1 MKQKVIESQG
11 SEVNFVREN
20 DILSA
25 CLGPE
30 HTDRVRGFS
39 SYKGWKHGFSDC
51 REMYKKR
58 RRAVVD
64 YVALKAELR
73 DEIMGKVMK
82 KMGVLQG
89 VQTEAGSI
97 PTVVG

>member
-1 MKQKVIESQG
+1 
-11 SEVNFVREN
+11 
-20 DILSA
+20 
-25 CLGPE
+25 
-30 HTDRVRGFS
+30 
-39 SYKGWKHGFSDC
+39 
-51 REMYKKR
+51 MYKKR